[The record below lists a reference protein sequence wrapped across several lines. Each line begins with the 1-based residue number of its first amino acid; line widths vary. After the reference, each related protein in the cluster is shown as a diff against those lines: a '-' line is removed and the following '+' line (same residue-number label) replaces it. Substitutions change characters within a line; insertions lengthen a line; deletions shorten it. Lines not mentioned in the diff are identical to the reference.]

1 MSMLRALML
10 ALLLGLAFVAGPVAT
25 ARAGEA
31 GPSFP
36 KAQGS
41 CVDDPAAMRRHHF
54 DFLHHQR
61 DDTLRAGIRGAKY
74 SLKECVTCHASTTAT
89 GKPVPVDAPGQF
101 CQSCHAYAAVTID
114 CFGCH
119 ATTPQTAEA
128 KP

>member
-1 MSMLRALML
+1 MSMLRAVML
-10 ALLLGLAFVAGPVAT
+10 ALLLGLAFVASPVAT
-25 ARAGEA
+25 AQAGEA

-41 CVDDPAAMRRHHF
+41 CVDDPATMRRHHF
-54 DFLHHQR
+54 DFLTHQR

-74 SLKECVTCHASTTAT
+74 SLKECVTCHASTAAN
-89 GKPVPVDAPGQF
+89 GKPVPVNAPGQF

-114 CFGCH
+114 CFSCH